1 MNWSSSGW
9 DAFTISAPVLHKIRP
24 VTHRSVDRATTKRT
38 TEPIQRTE
46 ATEKVIR
53 FHSEGILR
61 AHGAPG
67 EVTRRRAATAERTRQ
82 SPWAYALDWV
92 RKINHNRRQT
102 ISLGKNVACVD
113 VWVTADERNWIYGG
127 QKDPLPGETLSLP
140 CAPGF
145 CSICASLCVCVTL
158 THTHTL
164 SSLFSR
170 SINFCNLAF
179 GAGNVSTITGDLRK
193 ATAIKSCQHG

>member
-113 VWVTADERNWIYGG
+113 VWVTAEEKLNLWWSKGSVTGRNSI
-127 QKDPLPGETLSLP
+127 PAL
-140 CAPGF
+140 CAWVLLH
-145 CSICASLCVCVTL
+145 LCVSVCL
-158 THTHTL
+158 CHTHTHTL

-170 SINFCNLAF
+170 SINFCHLAF